1 MTCPGHDGGHGD
13 AFWIGMPEIGFTR
26 YGHEHRVHRRR
37 HYGRVPKLI
46 DPTPMLRESFLA
58 AVAEFRQDH
67 SYPVPWFVT
76 DVDPLALTDVVA
88 FEAYVARV
96 VGEREEVAAR
106 AIGFVQMTTLWWAD
120 GEQMLGRL
128 AIRHRLTP
136 ALERAG
142 GHIGYDVRP
151 SARRKGHATAML
163 AAGLPIARSVGI
175 AEALL
180 TCDDTNT
187 ASQRVIEGH
196 GGRFIGMV
204 GRKRR
209 YLAPTG

>member
-1 MTCPGHDGGHGD
+1 M
-13 AFWIGMPEIGFTR
+13 
-26 YGHEHRVHRRR
+26 HRR
-37 HYGRVPKLI
+37 HHGRVPELI
-46 DPTPMLRESFLA
+46 DPTPVLRESFLA
-58 AVAEFRQDH
+58 VVAEFRRDH
-67 SYPVPWFVT
+67 SYPVPWFVN
-76 DVDPLALTDVVA
+76 DVDVLALTDVVA
-88 FEAYVARV
+88 FGAYVARV
-96 VGEREEVAAR
+96 VSERQEEAAQ
-106 AIGFVQMTTLWWAD
+106 AIGFVPMTTLWWVD
-120 GEQMLGRL
+120 GERMLGRL

-151 SARRKGHATAML
+151 SARRTGHATAML
-163 AAGLPIARSVGI
+163 AAGLPIARSLGI

-187 ASQRVIEGH
+187 ASRRVIEGN

-209 YLAPTG
+209 YLVPTGWEPPVSGRRDDIID